1 MLARRQVLISAALVV
16 AMALVLYRMESS
28 RNGGETPSQEAA
40 VASIPIGTVLQSIKD
55 GQTVVFV
62 DAREEQEYAEG
73 HIPGAIDLPLR
84 RIDEGARDAI
94 GSADLVIAYC
104 IKDFRGYE
112 VARRLRD
119 VGVANTHIMQPYGLN
134 GWKDAGLP
142 LATDD
147 PASEG
152 QALERLGF
160 CAKRPDQCAGGKS

>member
-1 MLARRQVLISAALVV
+1 MLARKQVLISAALVAAV
-16 AMALVLYRMESS
+16 GLVLYRMESTP
-28 RNGGETPSQEAA
+28 NGGETPSQKAA

-55 GQTVVFV
+55 GKKVAFV
-62 DAREEQEYAEG
+62 DGREGQEYAEG

-84 RIDEGARDAI
+84 TIDEGARDTI
-94 GSADLVIAYC
+94 GNADLVIAYC

-134 GWKDAGLP
+134 GRKDAGLP
-142 LATDD
+142 LATGD

-160 CAKRPDQCAGGKS
+160 CAKHPEQCAGGKS

>member
-1 MLARRQVLISAALVV
+1 MLARRHLLISAALVAAV
-16 AMALVLYRMESS
+16 ALVLFRLGSS
-28 RNGGETPSQEAA
+28 RYGGDPPSQEAA
-40 VASIPIGTVLQSIKD
+40 VASIPIGTVLQSIND
-55 GQTVVFV
+55 GKKVVFV
-62 DAREEQEYAEG
+62 DAREGQEYAEG

-119 VGVANTHIMQPYGLN
+119 VGVANAHIMQPYGIN

-160 CAKRPDQCAGGKS
+160 CAKHPEQCAGGKS

>member
-1 MLARRQVLISAALVV
+1 MLTRRHLPISAALVAAV
-16 AMALVLYRMESS
+16 ALVLFRLESS
-28 RNGGETPSQEAA
+28 RNGGETPSQQAA
-40 VASIPIGTVLQSIKD
+40 VARIPIGEVLQSIKD
-55 GQTVVFV
+55 GKKVVFV
-62 DAREEQEYAEG
+62 DAREGREYAES

-84 RIDEGARDAI
+84 RIDEASRDAI
-94 GSADLVIAYC
+94 GSADLVVAYC

-112 VARRLRD
+112 VARRLQE
-119 VGVANTHIMQPYGLN
+119 VGVANTHIMQPYVLN